1 MTQNLLKSDDQSVFQ
16 ASDKEILEESKDI
29 SLKNND
35 SLVLEI
41 NQRAEMDENHPRVKL
56 NRLVIEK
63 YKCKND

>member
-1 MTQNLLKSDDQSVFQ
+1 MKQNLLKSDDQSVFQ